1 MSERKIKINLNEKK
15 KNLSFKAIEKLKQQ
29 IEKID
34 ANKIIIEALSSSNR
48 KHPDKNPKKNEVL
61 EQTKTNIINS
71 FYNDIKNKEKKIK
84 LIRSASE
91 KKYQNFLDAIKLL
104 EERAKKEAKEY
115 ISKYEL
121 LSKEKKMLNQRL
133 INLNSQYNDIYI
145 QQKNFINQIK
155 KMEKRD
161 SILEANRPILNDFF
175 KYIKNKE
182 PKKVIE
188 DIENQ
193 DFGYKSISKEYNK
206 TINKIIF
213 DRKLFE
219 IKYSNNQKRI
229 TALNNKIL
237 NIKEENNV
245 MQKDYESAINDLKNE
260 ILNLQGLK
268 EDNDKYRKMLYQL
281 YNRLIGSY
289 CLDKNIRK
297 NNKCLKLVRED
308 YKPNLLDDNEISKY
322 IKLMISAMNP
332 NTSAQLL
339 RETIAY
345 SNMITRVYLK
355 KKINLKY
362 DPLSTFKELKEIMEK
377 NEEKILE
384 LSNNVKEYEEK
395 INKMGIEN
403 KRLNNII
410 NFYHLEKNKSIENKQ
425 NMNTPNHRNKK
436 KGNESSSTPYSTSR
450 NKKIN
455 FTKMKPKITE
465 TRIKSSHSTL
475 TQRSKMRRNNLI
487 TRTRITDDNRRR
499 QSSDMFNKKIN
510 LTKNRLTMTGIFD
523 EDDIYQYHSID
534 SKDLKKPIF
543 QSLQSM
549 NNSPL
554 INKHHKNEIY
564 QFLSGIKQLKKRKD
578 DSQSMATYINEF
590 QKLINHM
597 NRLFLYKAKNS
608 YTIDR
613 SKKLKYSRN
622 KKINGFNNLIKSIR
636 KNQSTGNFLP
646 NFVKKKIVGKLNGII
661 NNLSYKENDDN
672 KNE

>member
-91 KKYQNFLDAIKLL
+91 KKYQNFLDSIKLL

-133 INLNSQYNDIYI
+133 INLNNQYNDIYI

-355 KKINLKY
+355 KK
-362 DPLSTFKELKEIMEK
+362 
-377 NEEKILE
+377 
-384 LSNNVKEYEEK
+384 
-395 INKMGIEN
+395 
-403 KRLNNII
+403 
-410 NFYHLEKNKSIENKQ
+410 
-425 NMNTPNHRNKK
+425 
-436 KGNESSSTPYSTSR
+436 
-450 NKKIN
+450 
-455 FTKMKPKITE
+455 
-465 TRIKSSHSTL
+465 
-475 TQRSKMRRNNLI
+475 
-487 TRTRITDDNRRR
+487 
-499 QSSDMFNKKIN
+499 
-510 LTKNRLTMTGIFD
+510 
-523 EDDIYQYHSID
+523 
-534 SKDLKKPIF
+534 
-543 QSLQSM
+543 
-549 NNSPL
+549 
-554 INKHHKNEIY
+554 
-564 QFLSGIKQLKKRKD
+564 
-578 DSQSMATYINEF
+578 
-590 QKLINHM
+590 
-597 NRLFLYKAKNS
+597 
-608 YTIDR
+608 
-613 SKKLKYSRN
+613 
-622 KKINGFNNLIKSIR
+622 
-636 KNQSTGNFLP
+636 
-646 NFVKKKIVGKLNGII
+646 
-661 NNLSYKENDDN
+661 
-672 KNE
+672 